1 MPFNA
6 EQLAAGAKVSL
17 DHYVRNRPAVDQ
29 INVAHP
35 LYKKLEAGKK
45 TWSGSLQY
53 VVEQLRK
60 SNDSNAQGYFGDSEL
75 TFNRKRTIDQAKF
88 TWGNIFDGFALN
100 EDELRQQGIK
110 IVADKAPTATENE
123 MIQLTNLLDE
133 NNETLVLGFE
143 EYVDLALHRANAS
156 DPLLPPGLDH
166 LVSLDPAAQT
176 SVGTINPS
184 TSSWWRNYAAPNV
197 NPDDLINE
205 MEIAW
210 RETTR
215 YGGATPDYILVGS
228 DFLDAYRQQ
237 AGVTINRN
245 VFNGGNTKGGV
256 SLDAATTAVYFKGV
270 ELIWDPVFDTLDSLD
285 SPAIAWAKRCYFL
298 NTKTIALRPI
308 EGSWMQKR
316 QPPMVYNRFV
326 HYFGITSSYAATINK
341 RRANAVLSIY

>member
-6 EQLAAGAKVSL
+6 EQIAAGQVVSL
-17 DHYVRNRPAVDQ
+17 DHYMRNKPPVDQ

-35 LYKKLEAGKK
+35 LYKKLDSQKVEWTG
-45 TWSGSLQY
+45 GLQN

-60 SNDSNAQGYFGDSEL
+60 SNDSNFQPYFGDSEI

-88 TWGNIFDGFALN
+88 TWGNVFDGFALN
-100 EDELRQQGIK
+100 EDELRQNGIK
-110 IVADKAPTATENE
+110 VVADKAPTATENE
-123 MIQLTNLLDE
+123 LIQLTNVLDE
-133 NNETLVLGFE
+133 NNATLVTGFE
-143 EYVDLALHRANAS
+143 ENLDLALHRSNAAE
-156 DPLLPPGLDH
+156 PLLPPGLDH
-166 LVSLDPAAQT
+166 LISLDPASQT
-176 SVGTINPS
+176 NVGSINPT
-184 TSSWWRNYAAPNV
+184 TSLWWRNYAAPNL

-215 YGGATPDYILVGS
+215 YGGATPDFLLVGS

-237 AGVTINRN
+237 AGNTINRN

-256 SLDAATTAVYFKGV
+256 SLDAAVTDVYFKGV
-270 ELIWDPVFDTLDSLD
+270 QLVWDPVFDTLDELD
-285 SPAIAWAKRCYFL
+285 APAIPWAKRCYML
-298 NTKTIALRPI
+298 NTKHVKLRPI
-308 EGSWMQKR
+308 AGSWNQKR

-326 HYFGITSSYAATINK
+326 HYFGLTSSYALTTNK